1 MFPDGEPLMTDLY
14 NEEVSLHNQK
24 IPFYLNLE
32 LQSSFRCKIYFEVYY
47 QFKLHSKNDG
57 TLKCFIKNLYEFIL
71 PMIYV

>member
-32 LQSSFRCKIYFEVYY
+32 LEISFRCKIYF
-47 QFKLHSKNDG
+47 K
-57 TLKCFIKNLYEFIL
+57 FITNLNYIQK
-71 PMIYV
+71 MMGQ